1 MSEDNVIIF
10 NFALVNAVTL
20 VELVSTP
27 AGDWEKLGQLLAQV
41 VVQWPEASDPSDPV
55 SYASVNVPL
64 GLSIVQALQNTVAAM
79 ISKPKIL
86 KRVLIE
92 KWTMPEFVLWNKAL
106 TSGQWGDTFDLLK
119 KVSKEFDP
127 ETTNGEDLLML
138 IGSVAQHVRSIGAQ
152 GN

>member
-1 MSEDNVIIF
+1 M
-10 NFALVNAVTL
+10 
-20 VELVSTP
+20 
-27 AGDWEKLGQLLAQV
+27 
-41 VVQWPEASDPSDPV
+41 
-55 SYASVNVPL
+55 